1 MTNTNAPVAT
11 EISPEDTEQIV
22 LLAIWGSYDTD
33 SYNEYYARSQGLP
46 KEQAQEVLFSTLAKS
61 IAARKDWEFN
71 LHLVHHSADG
81 SPYFEV
87 WVFRPEDYD
96 PHVGTDNDLA
106 DALLSAYARALE
118 APEMQEAA

>member
-1 MTNTNAPVAT
+1 MNTNAPPAI
-11 EISPEDTEQIV
+11 EINPEDTEQIAF
-22 LLAIWGSYDTD
+22 LAIWGGHDTEAC
-33 SYNEYYARSQGLP
+33 NEYIARSQGLP
-46 KEQAQEVLFSTLAKS
+46 KDEAQAILLLRLVRS

-106 DALLSAYARALE
+106 DALLSAYAHALE
-118 APEMQEAA
+118 AQEAA